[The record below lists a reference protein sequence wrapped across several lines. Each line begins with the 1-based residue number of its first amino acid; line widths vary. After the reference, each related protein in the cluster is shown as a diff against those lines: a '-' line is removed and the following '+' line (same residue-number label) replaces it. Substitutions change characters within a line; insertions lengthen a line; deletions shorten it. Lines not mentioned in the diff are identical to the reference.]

1 LFYFKSL
8 KSLLL
13 IIFQFLLV
21 ALIIFSGKIFLFGNI
36 LFSLLLIL
44 VSVPALWAMIIF
56 KLKVNVAPEI
66 LKGTKLVK
74 SGPYAVI
81 RHPMYSS
88 VISITLLWVVF
99 DFDYI
104 RLLLWTLLLV
114 VILLK
119 INYEEKILK
128 KHFPDYK
135 EYSKTTKKIIP
146 FIY

>member
-1 LFYFKSL
+1 M
-8 KSLLL
+8 
-13 IIFQFLLV
+13 
-21 ALIIFSGKIFLFGNI
+21 
-36 LFSLLLIL
+36 
-44 VSVPALWAMIIF
+44 SVPALWAMIIF

>member
-1 LFYFKSL
+1 
-8 KSLLL
+8 
-13 IIFQFLLV
+13 
-21 ALIIFSGKIFLFGNI
+21 
-36 LFSLLLIL
+36 

-56 KLKVNVAPEI
+56 KLKVNVAPEV
-66 LKGTKLVK
+66 LKGTILIK
-74 SGPYAVI
+74 SGPYRLI
-81 RHPMYSS
+81 RHPMYFS
-88 VISITLLWVVF
+88 VISFTLLWVVF
-99 DFDYI
+99 DFGYI

-128 KHFPDYK
+128 RHFQDYT